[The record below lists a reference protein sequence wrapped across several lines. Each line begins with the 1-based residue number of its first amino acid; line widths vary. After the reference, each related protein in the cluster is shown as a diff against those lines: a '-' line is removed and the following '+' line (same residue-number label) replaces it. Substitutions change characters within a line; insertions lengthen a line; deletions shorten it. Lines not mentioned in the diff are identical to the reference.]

1 MVFTQKMVAV
11 VLLSLF
17 SMASWAE
24 GKVVVLDPMGA
35 VMATDAAKAK
45 FDKLQK
51 SADYAAAKAKVD
63 GLKADIQALQTTFQK
78 DGLTWS
84 AEQRAENDKKMQ
96 SLGADYQFQAK
107 KLQTEQQ
114 ALAQQIMQELGPK
127 MEAVVKQLV
136 DAEKIGM
143 IVDAKAVMMSKPEND
158 LTPKVTQLLNK
169 SK

>member
-1 MVFTQKMVAV
+1 MVFMQKFVVVA
-11 VLLSLF
+11 LLSL
-17 SMASWAE
+17 ASITAWAE
-24 GKVVVLDPMGA
+24 GKVVVFDPMGA

-63 GLKADIQALQTTFQK
+63 GLKADIQALQTSFQK

-114 ALAQQIMQELGPK
+114 SLAQQIMQEMGPK

-136 DAEKIGM
+136 ESENIGL
-143 IVDAKAVMMSKPEND
+143 IVDAKAVMMAKPEND

-169 SK
+169 AK

>member
-1 MVFTQKMVAV
+1 MGFTQKFVTVM
-11 VLLSLF
+11 LLSF
-17 SMASWAE
+17 ASIAAFAQD
-24 GKVVVLDPMGA
+24 KVVVFDPMGA

-51 SADYAAAKAKVD
+51 SADFAAGKAKVD
-63 GLKADIQALQTTFQK
+63 GLKADIQALQASFQK

-114 ALAQQIMQELGPK
+114 QLAQQIMQEMGPK

-136 DAEKIGM
+136 ESEKISL
-143 IVDAKAVMMSKPEND
+143 IVDSKAVMMAKPEID

-169 SK
+169 AK